1 MRRNFLILAF
11 IICAG
16 VTHAI
21 ENPLHR
27 ISLDAGWQFTL
38 TERNPMLG
46 GVDFHDV
53 QIPHDWSV
61 ELKGDVGPFFKD
73 GDYQMGYFKGGT
85 GWYRRTIKVGNSEA
99 QRLRDGE
106 TKAILYF
113 EGIYNQSVVF
123 INGHEVAKNHYGY
136 HGFRVSLDS
145 LLVNSQQ
152 LDILVKVINDGPNS
166 RWYSGSGMYRHVWL
180 EYHDKGYIDP
190 WDVQITTDAISE
202 GKAIVSFWVKGVKQF
217 SRVIRNPR
225 LWSPDDP
232 YLYTMK
238 VDGNEFKY
246 GIRTVE
252 LSNLNGFML
261 NGVPTLLRGGCV
273 HHDLGLLGAAALDKA
288 EDRKLQLLKDLGYNA
303 VRCSHNLQS
312 EHFMHAC
319 DSIGLMVIDECFDQ
333 WFNQKNTND
342 YHNYFPEH
350 YRQDIAFM
358 VRRDRNHPS
367 VVMWSLGN
375 EIPGRHA
382 DNAQTA
388 ADQMRRVIHSLDNS
402 LRPITAALCGWD
414 DRSMDWRR
422 DAPKAWR
429 SLDAVGYNY
438 LWQNYAADHDS
449 FPELFMIATETFAKE
464 AAINWQMV
472 EKHPFVLGEFVWTAM
487 DYLGEAGIGHS
498 LVLKDGEKEPF
509 FAKWPFYNGWC
520 GDVDLIGQKKPQS
533 YFRDV
538 VWRRTPIA
546 IAVAENIPEGS
557 WNAVSGWGW
566 PLEHNWWGPA
576 QSDSTGAKR
585 TVRVYSRA
593 QKVRLYL
600 NNKVIGTQSVDSTWT
615 ATFQVAYQPG
625 ELKAVVLNGTKEGES
640 TILRSYGEPA
650 ALRVICDRTGLH
662 ADGQDLAFVTVEL
675 VDKDGNIVPDSDRK
689 IHFESIAT
697 ASTELSN
704 RSQQSAATI
713 YAGNASPT
721 DMESFRNMNPRLFEG
736 RAHAIVRTSIK
747 PERFTLTISS
757 DDLQPQV
764 LSFVTK

>member
-1 MRRNFLILAF
+1 MLILCSGIAN
-11 IICAG
+11 ATG
-16 VTHAI
+16 
-21 ENPLHR
+21 NPLHR
-27 ISLDAGWQFTL
+27 ISLDSGWQFAL

-61 ELKGDVGPFFKD
+61 ELKGDIGPFFKD
-73 GDYQMGYFKGGT
+73 GDYQMGYLKGGT
-85 GWYRRTIKVGNSEA
+85 GWYRRTITIGNPEIQKLRNSE
-99 QRLRDGE
+99 
-106 TKAILYF
+106 THAILYF
-113 EGIYNQSVVF
+113 EGIYNKAVVF
-123 INGHEVAKNHYGY
+123 INGQEVAKNHYGY

-145 LLVNSQQ
+145 LLADNQQ
-152 LDILVKVINDGPNS
+152 PATGTRQLEVLVKVINEGLNT

-190 WDVQITTDAISE
+190 WDVQITTDAITE

-238 VDGNEFKY
+238 VEGNEFKY

-252 LSNLNGFML
+252 LSTINGFML
-261 NGVPTLLRGGCV
+261 NGIPTLLRGGCV
-273 HHDLGLLGAAALDKA
+273 HHDLGLFGTAALDKA
-288 EDRKLQLLKDLGYNA
+288 EDRKLQLMKDQGYNA

-333 WFNQKNTND
+333 WFVQKNTND

-350 YRQDIAFM
+350 YRQDLAFM

-367 VVMWSLGN
+367 VIMWSLGN

-388 ADQMRRVIHSLDNS
+388 ADQMRRVIHSLDNNP
-402 LRPITAALCGWD
+402 RPVTAALCGWD
-414 DRSMDWRR
+414 DKPMDWKR

-438 LWQNYAADHDS
+438 LWQNYEADHDS
-449 FPELFMIATETFAKE
+449 FPELYMIATETYAKD

-472 EKHPFVLGEFVWTAM
+472 EKHPYVLGEFIWTAM

-498 LVLKDGEKEPF
+498 LVLKDGEKDPF
-509 FAKWPFYNGWC
+509 FAKWPYYNGWC
-520 GDVDLIGQKKPQS
+520 GDIDIIGQKKPQS

-538 VWRRTPIA
+538 VWNHRPIA

-566 PLEHNWWGPA
+566 PMEHNWWGPEP
-576 QSDSTGAKR
+576 SDTTGVMR

-593 QKVRLYL
+593 PKVRLYL
-600 NNKVIGTQSVDSTWT
+600 NNKLIGTQAIDNKWT
-615 ATFQVAYQPG
+615 ATFHVAYQPG
-625 ELKAVVLNGTKEGES
+625 ELKAVVVNGNKEEQS
-640 TILRSYGEPA
+640 VSLHSYGEPA
-650 ALRVICDRTGLH
+650 AIKVTSSNSHLK
-662 ADGQDLAFVTVEL
+662 ADGQDLAFVDITL
-675 VDKDGNIVPDSDRK
+675 VDAEGNVVPSSDHTVT
-689 IHFESIAT
+689 IEPTPT
-697 ASTELSN
+697 AKSLVLG
-704 RSQQSAATI
+704 
-713 YAGNASPT
+713 GNASPT
-721 DMESFRNMNPRLFEG
+721 DMKSFRSMTPSFFEG
-736 RAHAIVRTSIK
+736 HAQAVIRTST
-747 PERFTLTISS
+747 EQETFTLTFSTPG
-757 DDLQPQV
+757 LQPQA
-764 LSFVTK
+764 VTFIVR